1 MVSCLSPRW
10 QYAHVAFLWYT
21 IPGRCWLGP
30 LCLEFLEKVIIFIK
44 NPQRKDAAEKMNPL
58 GVKLGES
65 GLQNH
70 F

>member
-21 IPGRCWLGP
+21 IPGRCWLGT
-30 LCLEFLEKVIIFIK
+30 LCLEFLEKVITFTIYA
-44 NPQRKDAAEKMNPL
+44 QRKDAAEKMNPL